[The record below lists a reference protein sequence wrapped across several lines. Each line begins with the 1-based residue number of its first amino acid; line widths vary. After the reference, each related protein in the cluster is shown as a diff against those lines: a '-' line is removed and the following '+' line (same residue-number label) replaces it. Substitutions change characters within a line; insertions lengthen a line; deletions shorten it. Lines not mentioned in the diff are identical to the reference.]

1 MQMPEAW
8 ESRCASKTPYGMAT
22 ITMEMAL
29 LLCSKA
35 GSVLRLVDP
44 YAADQPLL
52 CGKWAWRMVFI
63 VVIPPSSGAW
73 RCLAVFVQRIDEAAG
88 YQLADEF

>member
-35 GSVLRLVDP
+35 GSVLRLVDQ
-44 YAADQPLL
+44 YAADQPVL
-52 CGKWAWRMVFI
+52 CGTWALADGVHCGHFSF
-63 VVIPPSSGAW
+63 VGCAAVSSGFCTANRRSRW
-73 RCLAVFVQRIDEAAG
+73 LPARG
-88 YQLADEF
+88 

>member
-35 GSVLRLVDP
+35 GSVLRLVDQ
-44 YAADQPLL
+44 YAADQPVLRHMGLGGWCSLWSFLL
-52 CGKWAWRMVFI
+52 RRLGGGV
-63 VVIPPSSGAW
+63 
-73 RCLAVFVQRIDEAAG
+73 
-88 YQLADEF
+88 

>member
-22 ITMEMAL
+22 ITMEL
-29 LLCSKA
+29 VRLLCSKA
-35 GSVLRLVDP
+35 GSVLRLVDQ
-44 YAADQPLL
+44 YAADQPVL
-52 CGKWAWRMVFI
+52 CGTWAWRMVCI
-63 VVIPPSSGAW
+63 VVIPSSSVAR

>member
-35 GSVLRLVDP
+35 GSGLRLVDP
-44 YAADQPLL
+44 YAADQLVL
-52 CGKWAWRMVFI
+52 RGIWAWRMVFI
-63 VVIPPSSGAW
+63 VVISPSSGAW

>member
-22 ITMEMAL
+22 ITMEMVR

-35 GSVLRLVDP
+35 GSVLRLVNQ

-52 CGKWAWRMVFI
+52 CGTWAWRMVCI
-63 VVIPPSSGAW
+63 VVISPWSVA
-73 RCLAVFVQRIDEAAG
+73 RQCLAGFVQRIDEAAG

>member
-35 GSVLRLVDP
+35 GSVLTLVDP
-44 YAADQPLL
+44 YAADPPLL
-52 CGKWAWRMVFI
+52 CGTWAWRMVFI
-63 VVIPPSSGAW
+63 VVIPPSSVVR